1 MKQILSRLVQCVTD
15 VVLYLKESQN
25 LCWEEWKEITV

>member
-15 VVLYLKESQN
+15 VVLFLKEFQN
-25 LCWEEWKEITV
+25 LGWEEWKEITV

>member
-15 VVLYLKESQN
+15 VVLYLKEIQN
-25 LCWEEWKEITV
+25 LGWEKWKEIIV